1 MQMLLLFGIK
11 QAHCLFLYQKGRL
24 TSHKISFRPS
34 PVLYLCLRQEVH
46 KRVTDKLLQKVIRQV
61 EKLVSHT
68 SS

>member
-34 PVLYLCLRQEVH
+34 PVLYLCLHQEVH
-46 KRVTDKLLQKVIRQV
+46 KR
-61 EKLVSHT
+61 
-68 SS
+68 